1 MLYKVCF
8 NNINTLILGNNMSN
22 KTFTFLSKKI
32 SKKKIIE
39 LLRSIYEHSPWVP
52 ERLFSNEVNED
63 LNLKNKETT
72 KKMEAKK
79 IVITGSATRI
89 GAAIAKS
96 LAGYDVK
103 IILHYNK
110 SEKEVKKLKAELEN
124 FGSEVFLIKADLSKI
139 TQTKKI
145 IPFAYKK
152 MKGLDCL
159 INNASIFEK
168 DDLSNFNEKSFNNHL
183 NVNLKAPAI
192 LTQDFK
198 KYLKSNK
205 GNIVNI
211 IDQRIFNLTPFFM
224 SYTISKSGLQT
235 LTKTMAMRLGPNI
248 KVNGIAPGPI
258 IKSKRQ
264 TNRHFK
270 NQVKSTLLKKSV
282 DLEDICNAAEL
293 LIENNSITGQ
303 IIAVDSG
310 QNLSWN
316 RKNEKE

>member
-1 MLYKVCF
+1 
-8 NNINTLILGNNMSN
+8 
-22 KTFTFLSKKI
+22 
-32 SKKKIIE
+32 
-39 LLRSIYEHSPWVP
+39 
-52 ERLFSNEVNED
+52 
-63 LNLKNKETT
+63 
-72 KKMEAKK
+72 MEAKK

-103 IILHYNK
+103 ITLHYNK
-110 SEKEVKKLKAELEN
+110 STREVKKLKTELEN

-168 DDLSNFNEKSFNNHL
+168 DDLSNFNEKSLNNHL

-211 IDQRIFNLTPFFM
+211 IDQRIFKLTPYFF
-224 SYTISKSGLQT
+224 SYTLSKTGLQT
-235 LTKTMAMRLGPNI
+235 LTKTSAMALSPNI
-248 KVNGIAPGPI
+248 RVNGIAPGPA
-258 IKSKRQ
+258 IKNKRQ
-264 TNRHFK
+264 SESHFK
-270 NQVKSTLLKKSV
+270 KQWKSLILKDKVDPKNICETVKYFIYNDNV
-282 DLEDICNAAEL
+282 
-293 LIENNSITGQ
+293 TGQ
-303 IIAVDSG
+303 IISVDSG
-310 QNLSWN
+310 QSLAWKTPDIINN
-316 RKNEKE
+316 KE

>member
-1 MLYKVCF
+1 
-8 NNINTLILGNNMSN
+8 
-22 KTFTFLSKKI
+22 
-32 SKKKIIE
+32 
-39 LLRSIYEHSPWVP
+39 
-52 ERLFSNEVNED
+52 
-63 LNLKNKETT
+63 
-72 KKMEAKK
+72 MEAKK

-89 GAAIAKS
+89 GAAIAES

-103 IILHYNK
+103 ITLHYNK
-110 SEKEVKKLKAELEN
+110 SGKEVKKLKSELEN

-139 TQTKKI
+139 TQAKKI

-211 IDQRIFNLTPFFM
+211 IDQRIFKLTPYFF
-224 SYTISKSGLQT
+224 SYTLSKTGLQT
-235 LTKTMAMRLGPNI
+235 LTKTSAMALSPNI
-248 KVNGIAPGPI
+248 RVNGIAPGPT
-258 IKSKRQ
+258 IKNKRQ
-264 TNRHFK
+264 SESHFK
-270 NQVKSTLLKKSV
+270 KQWKSLILKYKVDPKNICETVKYFIYNDNV
-282 DLEDICNAAEL
+282 
-293 LIENNSITGQ
+293 TGQ
-303 IIAVDSG
+303 IISVDSG
-310 QNLSWN
+310 QSLAWKTPDIINN
-316 RKNEKE
+316 KE

>member
-1 MLYKVCF
+1 
-8 NNINTLILGNNMSN
+8 
-22 KTFTFLSKKI
+22 
-32 SKKKIIE
+32 
-39 LLRSIYEHSPWVP
+39 
-52 ERLFSNEVNED
+52 
-63 LNLKNKETT
+63 
-72 KKMEAKK
+72 MEAKK

-103 IILHYNK
+103 ITLHYNK
-110 SEKEVKKLKAELEN
+110 SVKEVKKLKTELEG
-124 FGSEVFLIKADLSKI
+124 FGSEIFLIKADLSKI
-139 TQTKKI
+139 MQAKKI

-211 IDQRIFNLTPFFM
+211 IDQRIFKLTPYFF
-224 SYTISKSGLQT
+224 SYTLSKTGLQT
-235 LTKTMAMRLGPNI
+235 LTKTSAMALSPNI
-248 KVNGIAPGPI
+248 RVNGIAPGPT
-258 IKSKRQ
+258 IKNKRQ
-264 TNRHFK
+264 SESHFK
-270 NQVKSTLLKKSV
+270 KQWKSLILKYKVDPKNICETVKYFIYNDNV
-282 DLEDICNAAEL
+282 
-293 LIENNSITGQ
+293 TGQ
-303 IIAVDSG
+303 IISVDSG
-310 QNLSWN
+310 QSLAWKTPDIINN
-316 RKNEKE
+316 KE